1 MSASQGSLSLPDEP
15 TQAGGQLRQ
24 PTRAATR
31 VRIPRKTK
39 KVRRVAMVPSPVA
52 VLVSVSICHFFLVS
66 QASALKQF
74 VIGEQFQRR
83 RSIYIKLI
91 CNL

>member
-31 VRIPRKTK
+31 VRIPRNTK
-39 KVRRVAMVPSPVA
+39 KVRRAAKVSSSTAA
-52 VLVSVSICHFFLVS
+52 LVLDSISLTSF
-66 QASALKQF
+66 
-74 VIGEQFQRR
+74 
-83 RSIYIKLI
+83 
-91 CNL
+91 